1 MEAEADRSCFF
12 SDSKEE
18 LEVFNFRE
26 EFDVSNSKEE
36 LEEANRRCFLC
47 DSKEELELC
56 DSCNLGKPVP
66 TIIDE
71 FLEKFQRGE
80 GGSFPIQKISLQNF

>member
-1 MEAEADRSCFF
+1 MVAFVMKSASTQRW
-12 SDSKEE
+12 
-18 LEVFNFRE
+18 
-26 EFDVSNSKEE
+26 
-36 LEEANRRCFLC
+36 C
-47 DSKEELELC
+47 DSAVGKDYDSISQMALLKSSIAFENDRRKEKQREKKAFPY
-56 DSCNLGKPVP
+56 LGTPVC